1 MMASAGSTAT
11 GAAGATAQHE
21 KTSGG
26 QIVIVDLGGSARP
39 PKLVKEL
46 RNGKGKLMTKVERIV
61 ADLTQAGTIKSNAQ
75 PVVIVVREA
84 PPSPV
89 DFIRSFVEGGSDDD
103 DDDD

>member
-1 MMASAGSTAT
+1 MASTGSS
-11 GAAGATAQHE
+11 AAGTAGTAPQHE
-21 KTSGG
+21 KASGA
-26 QIVIVDLGGSARP
+26 QIVIVDLGGSAKP
-39 PKLVKEL
+39 PRLVKEL

-84 PPSPV
+84 PPSPA

-103 DDDD
+103 DDD